1 MNQQDRAVT
10 PVISTILMV
19 AVVVLLAATVSIFAF
34 DVTEDINE
42 PAPNV
47 ADTAG
52 EFEVADGRAGSEQVV
67 KITHIAGE
75 DVAVEEIE
83 IVVRASG
90 PTLDTEARLVDLPT
104 DSFFSNAIDSSNI
117 QGDDSII
124 DKGNSAPNQVIVP
137 ADSNT
142 WKVSDTIQFRISVGG
157 ADFRDSAEGD
167 PEEADTLEVIIV
179 HVPSDAIISKNTF
192 TPSS

>member
-1 MNQQDRAVT
+1 MLMSQQDRGVT

-19 AVVVLLAATVSIFAF
+19 AIVIILAATVSVYFLG
-34 DVTEDINE
+34 VTEDINE

-52 EFEVADGRAGSEQVV
+52 EFEVADGTAGNKQVV

-75 DVAVEEIE
+75 DVAVEKIE

-104 DSFFSNAIDSSNI
+104 DSFFSTAIDSSNI
-117 QGDDSII
+117 QGDESLI
-124 DKGNSAPNQVIVP
+124 DESSSAPNQVIVP
-137 ADSNT
+137 ADPNT
-142 WKVSDTIQFRISVGG
+142 WKSGDTIQFRINTSG
-157 ADFRDSAEGD
+157 ADFREGEPPD
-167 PEEADTLEVIIV
+167 ADTLEVIII
-179 HVPSDAIISKNTF
+179 HTPSNSIISEHTF
-192 TPSS
+192 TP

>member
-1 MNQQDRAVT
+1 MNQQDRGVT

-19 AVVVLLAATVSIFAF
+19 AIVIILAATVSVYFLG
-34 DVTEDINE
+34 VTEDINE

-47 ADTAG
+47 ADTTG
-52 EFEVADGRAGSEQVV
+52 ELEVADGTAGSKQVV

-104 DSFFSNAIDSSNI
+104 DSFFSTAIDSSNI
-117 QGDDSII
+117 QGDKSLI
-124 DKGNSAPNQVIVP
+124 DEGSSAPNQVIVP
-137 ADSNT
+137 ADPNT
-142 WKVSDTIQFRISVGG
+142 WKSGDTIQFRIATGG
-157 ADFRDSAEGD
+157 ADFREGETPD
-167 PEEADTLEVIIV
+167 ADTLEVIII
-179 HVPSDAIISKNTF
+179 HTPSNSIISEHTF
-192 TPSS
+192 TP

>member
-1 MNQQDRAVT
+1 MFMSQQDRGVT

-19 AVVVLLAATVSIFAF
+19 AIVIILAATVSVYFLG
-34 DVTEDINE
+34 VTEDINE

-52 EFEVADGRAGSEQVV
+52 EFEVADGTAGNKQVV

-75 DVAVEEIE
+75 DVAVEKIE

-104 DSFFSNAIDSSNI
+104 DSFFSTAIDSSNI
-117 QGDDSII
+117 QGDESLI
-124 DKGNSAPNQVIVP
+124 DESSSAPNQVIVP
-137 ADSNT
+137 ADPNT
-142 WKVSDTIQFRISVGG
+142 WKSGDTIRFRIATSG
-157 ADFRDSAEGD
+157 ADFREGETPD
-167 PEEADTLEVIIV
+167 ADTLEVIII
-179 HVPSDAIISKNTF
+179 HTPSNSIISEHAF
-192 TPSS
+192 TP